1 MENICMFFSRKIN
14 QFFAVATYQ
23 SLVKAAEQTNV
34 TPSALRHGINELEN
48 QMGKSLIKRSK
59 NGMDLTPAGKALYE
73 HLYPYYKKIKSIENQ
88 FLKIKREKVILDIKL
103 DGLYYPD
110 LRNKLLSIKKENK
123 QYDMSLTDGYI
134 DNIEDELFNNQFD
147 LVISSLDFNYQSK
160 NIQTINLCT
169 QKIGLL
175 VHKKLFEK
183 YNDIRQFFEK
193 ETLIQRSS
201 TLQNPIFTSILNQ
214 LKEHDLHCHTLG
226 LTEMSDVL
234 HFIEEGAGYC
244 FISENKNFISTITNE
259 QIQFMRSPF
268 PFDTFLHQKVYFKTD
283 NDKNLV
289 DIAVTLR

>member
-1 MENICMFFSRKIN
+1 MFFSRKIN
-14 QFFAVATYQ
+14 QFFAIAACQ

-59 NGMDLTPAGKALYE
+59 NGMGLTPAGKALYE
-73 HLYPYYKKIKSIENQ
+73 HLYPYYRKIKSIENQ
-88 FLKIKREKVILDIKL
+88 FLKTKNEKIALAIKL

-110 LRNKLLSIKKENK
+110 LRTKLLSIKKENN
-123 QYDMSLTDGYI
+123 QYNMSLTNGFI
-134 DNIEDELFNNQFD
+134 DNIEDELFNKQFD
-147 LVISSLDFNYQSK
+147 LVISSLDFDCQNK
-160 NIQTINLCT
+160 KIQTINLCT

-175 VHKKLFEK
+175 VNKKSFEK
-183 YNDIRQFFEK
+183 YNDMKNFYEE
-193 ETLIQRSS
+193 ETLVQRSS

-244 FISENKNFISTITNE
+244 FISENKHFISTITNE
-259 QIQFMRSPF
+259 QIQFIRSPF
-268 PFDTFLHQKVYFKTD
+268 PFDTFLHQKVYFKRD
-283 NDKNLV
+283 NDKSLV
-289 DIAVTLR
+289 DIALKLR